1 MSKEKNTKYKILIDY
16 SSCKSRLYGGF
27 FPDWIGGEWKKMN
40 RYGVHSNRFQ
50 GDYKRV
56 LTVCSANMLR
66 SPTIAHIL
74 SADPYNFNTRS
85 AGTAGYA
92 LIPVTEDLL
101 LWADEV
107 VCADTEHALWVRD
120 KMMEWMLDKP
130 IIDLQI
136 PDIYEYRNPELI
148 QLIKERYESRTAE

>member
-1 MSKEKNTKYKILIDY
+1 MG
-16 SSCKSRLYGGF
+16 YG
-27 FPDWIGGEWKKMN
+27 K
-40 RYGVHSNRFQ
+40 HSNSFQ

-66 SPTIAHIL
+66 SPTMAHIL
-74 SADPYNFNTRS
+74 SAEPYNFNTRS
-85 AGTAGYA
+85 AGTESYA

-107 VCADTEHALWVRD
+107 VCADTEHALWVRG

-130 IIDLQI
+130 IIDLNI
-136 PDIYEYRNPELI
+136 PDNYEYRNPELI
-148 QLIKERYESRTAE
+148 ELIKERYGQRTSD